1 MVRCDYASKPYSS
14 IWCIIVDIYLKN
26 DDFAQSISSQL
37 VLVFMS
43 FGGPYLAEFES
54 YGDSEST
61 FTCLTFHFESIDI
74 LGFSE
79 RHREVAQIDFL
90 ALKKTRVLSQSGFCH
105 TIVLRRSLRV

>member
-1 MVRCDYASKPYSS
+1 MQLNMVHNRRYILEKRRFC
-14 IWCIIVDIYLKN
+14 
-26 DDFAQSISSQL
+26 SISSQL

-79 RHREVAQIDFL
+79 RHREVA
-90 ALKKTRVLSQSGFCH
+90 
-105 TIVLRRSLRV
+105 